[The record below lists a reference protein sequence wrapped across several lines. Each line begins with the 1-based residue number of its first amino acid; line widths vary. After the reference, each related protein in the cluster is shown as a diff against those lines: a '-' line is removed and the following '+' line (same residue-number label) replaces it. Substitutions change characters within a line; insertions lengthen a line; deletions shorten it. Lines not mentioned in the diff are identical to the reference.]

1 MVKGA
6 EFSSFSSFTVPGIVS
21 SVFFSRLCLFVC
33 LFLLR
38 SDVYMKVLGLIKKR
52 EKFMLCYFADI

>member
-6 EFSSFSSFTVPGIVS
+6 EFSSFSGFTVPGIVS

-33 LFLLR
+33 LFVSTEIRCLHESLR
-38 SDVYMKVLGLIKKR
+38 SD
-52 EKFMLCYFADI
+52 